1 MKKKRFAAGAIL
13 PQAVLF
19 VILRRLCDLKLAGEG
34 YIILLQREERTT
46 GDTMSYPCDCQKIL
60 VLHIGV
66 AFFGRHSREKQ
77 LWI

>member
-19 VILRRLCDLKLAGEG
+19 VILRLCDLKLAGEG